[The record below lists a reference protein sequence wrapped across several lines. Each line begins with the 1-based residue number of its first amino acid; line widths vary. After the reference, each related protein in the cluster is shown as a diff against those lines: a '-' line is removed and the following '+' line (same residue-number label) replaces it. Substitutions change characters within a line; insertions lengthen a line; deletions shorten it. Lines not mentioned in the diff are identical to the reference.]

1 MFFFFFF
8 NDEKRIGFKKLSS
21 ADLGLSSTSHQSH
34 IGLYE
39 GLLTFLSDRDVVRS
53 AMLIYNDYCDIL
65 NCTFDRIQNP
75 DGSYR
80 SPKIRIGEDSTK
92 SIVTKIRDFALQY
105 PHDDWYLAWFGLDS
119 KELVFWLIKSNTKDY
134 EFARQFFPNDN
145 ITLDESSSTYA
156 LARDFLLNKINF
168 NSLDIQ
174 KDIEISSQLGD
185 INHLY
190 KRMDIDKAAKQYK
203 DIGLKGE
210 QLVAA
215 YLDRLK
221 NEGNI
226 NSYIWENQSSESGLP
241 FDFIINDKIFVD
253 VKSTRF
259 DFNQYLFYSNQE
271 IGFAASQN
279 PENYFV
285 YRVYDMQAESNKLQ
299 ICNNCMDYMQTINNP
314 INALRA
320 NIESRKALLQTVKIG
335 IRPND
340 CFTKIDTP
348 IIL

>member
-8 NDEKRIGFKKLSS
+8 NDEKRIGFKKLSP
-21 ADLGLSSTSHQSH
+21 ADLGISPTSHQSH

-39 GLLTFLSDRDVVRS
+39 GVLDFLDDRDVVKS

-65 NCTFDRIQNP
+65 DCTFDRIQNSN
-75 DGSYR
+75 GTYR

-92 SIVTKIRDFALQY
+92 SIVTKIREFARQA
-105 PHDDWYLAWFGLDS
+105 PNDEWFLAWFGLDS
-119 KELVFWLIKSNTKDY
+119 KELVFWLIKSDTDDY
-134 EFARQFFPNDN
+134 NYAKRFFSSDN
-145 ITLDESSSTYA
+145 ITLTETSPTYNDA
-156 LARDFLLNKINF
+156 KTFLLNKINF
-168 NSLDIQ
+168 TSLNIQ

-185 INHLY
+185 VNHLY
-190 KRMDIDKAAKQYK
+190 KHMDIDKAAKQYK
-203 DIGLKGE
+203 DIGLQGE
-210 QLVAA
+210 RLVAA

-221 NEGNI
+221 STGSI
-226 NSYIWENQSSESGLP
+226 NSFLWENQSSESGLP
-241 FDFIINDKIFVD
+241 FDFIINDNIFID

-271 IGFAASQN
+271 IGFAASQQ
-279 PENYFV
+279 PENYYV

-320 NIESRKALLQTVKIG
+320 NIESKNALLQTVKIG

-340 CFTKIDTP
+340 CFTKINNP